1 MTPLEREI
9 EQKLVKTVKARG
21 GYCLK
26 WVCPG
31 WSGVPDRIILL
42 PGARVIFCEVKRPK
56 GGRLSAL
63 QVKWKEWLTALG
75 FDHFTLWTLE
85 DLEAIERRQERFAL
99 QDWLNNTK

>member
-1 MTPLEREI
+1 MTQLEKEI
-9 EQKLVKTVKARG
+9 EQKLVKTVKAHG

-31 WSGVPDRIILL
+31 WSGMPDRIILL

-63 QVKWKEWLTALG
+63 QKKWREWLTAIG
-75 FDHFTLWTLE
+75 FEHFTLWTLE
-85 DLEAIERRQERFAL
+85 ELLIFEQRIQGEKENAK
-99 QDWLNNTK
+99 N

>member
-1 MTPLEREI
+1 MTPLERDI
-9 EQKLVKTVKARG
+9 EKRLRKVVEDHG
-21 GYCLK
+21 GLCLK

-31 WSGVPDRIILL
+31 WSGVPDRIIIL

-75 FDHFTLWTLE
+75 FEPFTLWTLE
-85 DLEAIERRQERFAL
+85 ELQEL
-99 QDWLNNTK
+99 TEQMTKE

>member
-1 MTPLEREI
+1 MTQLEKEI
-9 EQKLVKTVKARG
+9 EQKLVKTVKAHG

-63 QVKWKEWLTALG
+63 QKKWREWLTALG
-75 FDHFTLWTLE
+75 FEHFTLWTLE
-85 DLEAIERRQERFAL
+85 ELLIFEEKL
-99 QDWLNNTK
+99 QKTTKE